1 MEQVNNLSQFKE
13 MVQKHSTG
21 ETYYRGQ
28 LSHYT
33 DINSSISRDKGYVLN
48 EDKIFNE
55 SVLIMPKEFEHIH
68 EPIDYL
74 AKMQHYNIPTR
85 LIDMTVNPLIALF
98 FAVENVDDENDG
110 IVYIFNKNGELK
122 DCKHVRLLSLLAKI
136 NDYTFSFIQKK
147 FEEHYGEIITIPEI
161 THYSTKPAFIKYSQ
175 NEDKTNIRITN
186 QKGTFAIC
194 CNEMSPNGTLGQNI
208 MPLVSDIK
216 VKIRIPYEYKKVVK
230 QELDNIGINKAF
242 IYPELPSVGD
252 YVREKYKYRN
262 YVKENIYTIVN
273 TKDESTG
280 AAKRLSMVVVLEK
293 PQQIEQIKVICKT
306 IINGYKKSQDVVWI
320 YIAKSG
326 EDYKN
331 TNWIMRAQWIR
342 PTLNEMFKPLPI
354 GNSQDGE
361 YYWDYSE
368 DYSVRSDFYKT
379 MS

>member
-48 EDKIFNE
+48 EDKIFTE
-55 SVLIMPKEFEHIH
+55 SVLIMPNEFEHIH

-98 FAVENVDDENDG
+98 FAVEKVDDENDG
-110 IVYIFNKNGELK
+110 IVYIFNKNGEMK

-136 NDYTFSFIQKK
+136 DDYTFSVIQKK
-147 FEEHYGEIITIPEI
+147 YEEHYGEIITIPEI
-161 THYSTKPAFIKYSQ
+161 TQYSTKPAFIKYSQ

-186 QKGTFAIC
+186 QQGTFAIC
-194 CNEMSPNGTLGQNI
+194 CNEMSPDGTLGLNI

-216 VKIRIPYEYKKVVK
+216 VKIRIPYEYKKLVK
-230 QELDNIGINKAF
+230 QELDNEGINKAF

-252 YVREKYKYRN
+252 YVKEKYKYRN
-262 YVKENIYTIVN
+262 YAKENIYTIVN
-273 TKDESTG
+273 TMDVSTG
-280 AAKRLSMVVVLEK
+280 AAKRLSLMVVLEK
-293 PQQIEQIKVICKT
+293 PQDIEQIKDICKT
-306 IINGYKKSQDVVWI
+306 IFNGYQQSQDVIWI

-331 TNWIMRAQWIR
+331 ANWIMRAQWIR
-342 PTLNEMFKPLPI
+342 PTLNELFKPLPI
-354 GNSQDGE
+354 GNLKDGE
-361 YYWDYSE
+361 YCWDYSE
-368 DYSVRSDFYKT
+368 DYSVISNFYKT
-379 MS
+379 LS

>member
-1 MEQVNNLSQFKE
+1 MEQANNLSHFKE
-13 MVQKHSTG
+13 MVQKHSNG

-28 LSHYT
+28 LSNYT
-33 DINSSISRDKGYVLN
+33 NINSSISRDKGYVLN
-48 EDKIFNE
+48 EDKIFTE
-55 SVLIMPKEFEHIH
+55 SVLIMPNEFEHIQ

-110 IVYIFNKNGELK
+110 IVYIFNKNGEMK

-147 FEEHYGEIITIPEI
+147 YEEHYDENITIPEI
-161 THYSTKPAFIKYSQ
+161 TQYSTKPAFIKYSQ

-194 CNEMSPNGTLGQNI
+194 CNEMLSDGTLGKNI
-208 MPLVSDIK
+208 MSLVSDIK

-262 YVKENIYTIVN
+262 YAKENIYTIVN
-273 TKDESTG
+273 TQDLSTG
-280 AAKRLSMVVVLEK
+280 AAKRLLLVVVLEN
-293 PQQIEQIKVICKT
+293 PRDIEQIKVFCKT
-306 IINGYKKSQDVVWI
+306 IINGYQKSQDVVWI

-331 TNWIMRAQWIR
+331 ANWIMRAQWIR
-342 PTLNEMFKPLPI
+342 PTLNELFKPLPI
-354 GNSQDGE
+354 GNSKDEE

-368 DYSVRSDFYKT
+368 DYSVISDFYKT